1 MSGQQPPRGPPKM
14 PKEEPAIPLEPS
26 IASART
32 AYIRQTLEQIK
43 LLQREGK
50 SVEDIRAV
58 HTRFSEDYPQIFKMV
73 TKDGSYDEAS
83 LRTMLLMLERMGT
96 GQMSQHQASVL
107 IGQRLHDKYIQPALD
122 IEKNNK

>member
-1 MSGQQPPRGPPKM
+1 MSGQQPSRGPPNM

-50 SVEDIRAV
+50 SVEEIRTA